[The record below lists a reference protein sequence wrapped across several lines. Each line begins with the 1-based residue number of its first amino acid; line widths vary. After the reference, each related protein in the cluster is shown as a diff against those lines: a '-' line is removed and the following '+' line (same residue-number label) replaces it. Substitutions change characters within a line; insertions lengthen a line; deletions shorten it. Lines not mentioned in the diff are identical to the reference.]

1 MFEHM
6 HIVAV
11 SSNSKTGPIPVTYRD
26 MDATCPRDC
35 PFFANGCYGDGR
47 IKALARKFS
56 STVTLDHAN
65 SVLSRRL
72 KSARYLRDRV
82 VGDLVD
88 ASGKFDMGYVL
99 AIAKLSAKHGLK
111 VFGYTH
117 AWRKLTKAQ
126 VKRKSASGY
135 VMNASCE
142 TVADVR
148 QAISLGMPVV
158 ITNDNVPERDN
169 VAGYRVITCPAQVR
183 DNVTCASCGLCAKPD
198 RKVII
203 RFLTH
208 GPSKKRAR
216 KAIAEQEAH

>member
-126 VKRKSASGY
+126 VKRISASGY

-148 QAISLGMPVV
+148 QAISLGMPAV
-158 ITNDNVPERDN
+158 ITNGKILEGAMIDGR
-169 VAGYRVITCPAQVR
+169 RVITCPAQSR
-183 DNVTCASCGLCAKPD
+183 DNVTCATCGLCAKTD
-198 RKVII
+198 RKVIV
-203 RFLTH
+203 RFMPH
-208 GPSKKRAR
+208 GPSRKRAER
-216 KAIAEQEAH
+216 AIASANA

>member
-1 MFEHM
+1 MLNNVHL
-6 HIVAV
+6 VAV
-11 SSNSKTGPIPVTYRD
+11 SSNSKIGPMPATYRGRD
-26 MDATCPRDC
+26 TCPTDC
-35 PFFANGCYGDGR
+35 AFLNNGCYGDGR
-47 IKALARKFS
+47 IFGLAHKYASSLTIDKAREILRRARS
-56 STVTLDHAN
+56 D
-65 SVLSRRL
+65 
-72 KSARYLRDRV
+72 ARYLRDRV
-82 VGDLVD
+82 VGDLVN
-88 ASGKFDMGYVL
+88 SRGVFDMHYVRGIARL
-99 AIAKLSAKHGLK
+99 AREHGLT

-117 AWRKLTKAQ
+117 AWRLLSRDDVAAIRAT
-126 VKRKSASGY
+126 GY

-148 QAISLGMPVV
+148 HAISLGMPTV
-158 ITNDNVPERDN
+158 ITNDNVPERDT

-216 KAIAEQEAH
+216 AAIASREAN

>member
-126 VKRKSASGY
+126 VKRISASGY

-148 QAISLGMPVV
+148 QAISLGMPAV
-158 ITNDNVPERDN
+158 ITNGKILEGAMIDDM
-169 VAGYRVITCPAQVR
+169 RVITCPAQSR
-183 DNVTCASCGLCAKPD
+183 DNVTCATCGLCAKTD
-198 RKVII
+198 RKVIV
-203 RFLTH
+203 RFMPH
-208 GPSKKRAR
+208 GPSRKRAER
-216 KAIAEQEAH
+216 AIASANA